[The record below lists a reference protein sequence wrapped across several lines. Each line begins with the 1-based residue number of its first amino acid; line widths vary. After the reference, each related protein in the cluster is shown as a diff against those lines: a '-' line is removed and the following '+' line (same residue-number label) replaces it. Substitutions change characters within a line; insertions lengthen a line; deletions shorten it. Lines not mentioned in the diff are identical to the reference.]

1 MLLVECNRHL
11 MECSAL
17 LINSRALLLKCT
29 ALLSAGVG
37 RCGKVAAEM
46 AVAFAC
52 VTHTRLGEHLVCVL
66 RRVLQCVAVCCS
78 VLQCVAACCSVLH
91 MRLPLLRMLVL
102 ASIRSPSRVAV
113 CAAVWCSV
121 L

>member
-1 MLLVECNRHL
+1 VLLVECNRRL
-11 MECSAL
+11 IECSAL

-37 RCGKVAAEM
+37 RCGKIAAEM
-46 AVAFAC
+46 GVAFAC
-52 VTHTRLGEHLVCVL
+52 LTHTRLGEHSVCVL
-66 RRVLQCVAVCCS
+66 QRVLQSVAACCS
-78 VLQCVAACCSVLH
+78 VLQCVAACCSVLQ

-102 ASIRSPSRVAV
+102 ARIRSPLRVAV
-113 CAAVWCSV
+113 CVAVWCSV